1 MIRNECFTISLKK
14 SIREYFIVIFATVL
28 LALVFQIRCFASA
41 DRDKSQENN
50 SEQIF
55 TKEEWSSAITFAE
68 ISRLYPEPESVKRL
82 RKDYI
87 LGDNSANNS
96 SNSDQFKGDK
106 KWLICGLLGTG
117 YNKEAQQ
124 WIRKLKWEYFFTK
137 KVQDKC
143 SKILDGPIIN
153 ASDIDNKWI
162 AYSVAKDIRY
172 IEMIVG
178 TIKKLMDI
186 PSVTKEDLQYIS
198 FIMNISF
205 ITKRNINI
213 DIDDPLK
220 LENILN
226 KAKTNKEKR
235 EMELGIRSLFNFGH
249 KLTKIPMLKKQ
260 LEEGKAPLNNKELQN
275 QLKMSHYLSYCTPV
289 ASGGGIWLFP
299 AKKGASKGDLNT
311 SVFKNMKH
319 LFKKEE
325 GELVMIQ
332 AINKNSKIEPKY
344 ITIITPTFKIIKSQF
359 FAENNYIHKN
369 QDKENIIAEFMPI
382 NSKSANEKG
391 VYIIFHEKS
400 VNSGNVCTYFY
411 KE

>member
-1 MIRNECFTISLKK
+1 
-14 SIREYFIVIFATVL
+14 
-28 LALVFQIRCFASA
+28 
-41 DRDKSQENN
+41 
-50 SEQIF
+50 
-55 TKEEWSSAITFAE
+55 
-68 ISRLYPEPESVKRL
+68 
-82 RKDYI
+82 
-87 LGDNSANNS
+87 
-96 SNSDQFKGDK
+96 
-106 KWLICGLLGTG
+106 
-117 YNKEAQQ
+117 
-124 WIRKLKWEYFFTK
+124 
-137 KVQDKC
+137 
-143 SKILDGPIIN
+143 
-153 ASDIDNKWI
+153 
-162 AYSVAKDIRY
+162 
-172 IEMIVG
+172 MIVG
-178 TIKKLMDI
+178 TIKKMMDI

-198 FIMNISF
+198 FFMNRSLNAKYQF
-205 ITKRNINI
+205 KGQQELMKSPPKSYLGTDKEGMWNVNEINKEI
-213 DIDDPLK
+213 IIWLSQNK
-220 LENILN
+220 NQHLRNILN
-226 KAKTNKEKR
+226 KAKDNNEKR
-235 EMELGIRSLFNFGH
+235 DMEQGIVALFTFGH
-249 KLTKIPMLKKQ
+249 MLNNIPKLKKQ

-299 AKKGASKGDLNT
+299 AKKGTSKGDLNT

-325 GELVMIQ
+325 GELVMMQ